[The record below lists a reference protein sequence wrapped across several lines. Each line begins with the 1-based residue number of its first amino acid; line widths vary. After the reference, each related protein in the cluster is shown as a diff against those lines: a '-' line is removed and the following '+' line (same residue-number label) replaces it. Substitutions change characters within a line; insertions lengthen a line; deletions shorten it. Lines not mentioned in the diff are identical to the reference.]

1 MCSLTFKKVFRS
13 LKLTHIQEVMS
24 VNILKDELNSTAT
37 FQESHQKQTVFLS
50 PTLI

>member
-1 MCSLTFKKVFRS
+1 MCSLTFLEAFKS

-24 VNILKDELNSTAT
+24 VNILKDELHSTVT
-37 FQESHQKQTVFLS
+37 CQESNQKQTVFFL